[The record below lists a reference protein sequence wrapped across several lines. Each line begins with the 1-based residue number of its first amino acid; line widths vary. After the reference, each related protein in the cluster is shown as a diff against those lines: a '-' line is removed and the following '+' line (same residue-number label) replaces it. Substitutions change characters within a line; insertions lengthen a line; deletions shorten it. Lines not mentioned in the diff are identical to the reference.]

1 MFHIKKNELY
11 GDKDISDDEIKQI
24 NESLALKKDASS
36 LANLHIK
43 SLTNKSNHF
52 YSEGNKNDYIE
63 NKYKGGTNL
72 AQISLQGD
80 LLYSGAGKDIV
91 IGNSGYDIILGATGN
106 DTLDGG
112 EGNDILNGGAD
123 YDTYYIKDEDTII
136 DNDLKGEI
144 YFGTKDD
151 AQRVQ
156 YFIKIN
162 DNTWHSSDK
171 DGKEDKKFK
180 ASRVGN
186 DLKIWSLNNPEDI
199 AVIKKYFRADLNS
212 QNENTKAWTGEEKGS
227 LGLKVVEEKKE
238 EPQQPEKTTWD
249 YDHSNQN
256 IVYSYEAGGASAGV
270 HVRGSDLRTS
280 QFLGSR
286 YKDTFVTGEGDSH
299 IVNTMKGDDLVVG
312 GGGNEYIR
320 AGGNSYIQPDAEG
333 KTGNGAT
340 VSGGSTEYLRA
351 GGNSYIQSDAE
362 GKTGDDDTVAG
373 GGNTD
378 LIAGGGGNDTL
389 WADKRDSEAYKTPV
403 RFNKDDWRGDWISG
417 EFNNDTIHGS
427 NREDLLFGGEGNDTV
442 SGGAASD
449 IILGDGSYFPSVR
462 SRVNEGQEL
471 NIATGET
478 YIVE

>member
-1 MFHIKKNELY
+1 MLVAKRVF
-11 GDKDISDDEIKQI
+11 DD
-24 NESLALKKDASS
+24 LV
-36 LANLHIK
+36 IK
-43 SLTNKSNHF
+43 SKIR
-52 YSEGNKNDYIE
+52 E
-63 NKYKGGTNL
+63 
-72 AQISLQGD
+72 
-80 LLYSGAGKDIV
+80 
-91 IGNSGYDIILGATGN
+91 N
-106 DTLDGG
+106 DTA
-112 EGNDILNGGAD
+112 I
-123 YDTYYIKDEDTII
+123 IKDYF
-136 DNDLKGEI
+136 DN
-144 YFGTKDD
+144 Y
-151 AQRVQ
+151 
-156 YFIKIN
+156 
-162 DNTWHSSDK
+162 S
-171 DGKEDKKFK
+171 DGK
-180 ASRVGN
+180 
-186 DLKIWSLNNPEDI
+186 
-199 AVIKKYFRADLNS
+199 
-212 QNENTKAWTGEEKGS
+212 
-227 LGLKVVEEKKE
+227 LGITLGKKKE
-238 EPQQPEKTTWD
+238 PPPQSEETKWD
-249 YDHSNQN
+249 HDHSNKN

-320 AGGNSYIQPDAEG
+320 AGGNSYIQ
-333 KTGNGAT
+333 
-340 VSGGSTEYLRA
+340 
-351 GGNSYIQSDAE
+351 SDAE

-403 RFNKDDWRGDWISG
+403 RFNEDDWRGDWISG
-417 EFNNDTIHGS
+417 EYNNDTIHGS

>member
-24 NESLALKKDASS
+24 NESLALKEDASS

-106 DTLDGG
+106 DTLDGR

-123 YDTYYIKDEDTII
+123 YDTYYIKGEDTII

-212 QNENTKAWTGEEKGS
+212 QDENKKAWTGEEKGS
-227 LGLKVVEEKKE
+227 LGLEMKKE
-238 EPQQPEKTTWD
+238 PSPQPEKTTWD
-249 YDHSNQN
+249 YDHSNKN

-333 KTGNGAT
+333 KTG
-340 VSGGSTEYLRA
+340 
-351 GGNSYIQSDAE
+351 
-362 GKTGDDDTVAG
+362 DDDTVAG

-403 RFNKDDWRGDWISG
+403 RFNEDDWRGDWISG
-417 EFNNDTIHGS
+417 EYNNDTIHGS